1 MKGKK
6 TGGRQKGTP
15 NKTTSSMREIISA
28 HWQRYQE
35 SGQFEEDLEALD
47 PATRA
52 TIMERYAQYIAPKMK
67 SVDMEVSNEVTVTIE
82 DRLAQLCAESDEDE

>member
-15 NKTTSSMREIISA
+15 NKSTSAIREAIA
-28 HWQRYQE
+28 KQWQRYQD
-35 SGQFEEDLEALD
+35 SGQFEQDIDALD

-52 TIMERYAQYIAPKMK
+52 SVMEKFAQYVSPKMK
-67 SVDMEVSNEVTVTIE
+67 SMDVDVCHNVSLTIE
-82 DRLAQLCAESDEDE
+82 DRLRQLCGEAEAD